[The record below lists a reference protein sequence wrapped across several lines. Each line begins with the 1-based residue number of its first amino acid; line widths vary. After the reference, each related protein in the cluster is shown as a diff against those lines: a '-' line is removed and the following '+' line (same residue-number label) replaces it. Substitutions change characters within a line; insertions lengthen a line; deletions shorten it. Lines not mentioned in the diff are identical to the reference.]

1 MEPEMNSQMAALDTW
16 RGRHVPFSGAAVLTG
31 LLAAAVLLSA
41 DIHLA
46 LYFDGYSGIPVI
58 GSLFLLNA
66 AGGIL
71 IGVTVLIWRHWL
83 PVLGGIGFGT
93 ATLTGFL
100 LSRTV
105 GLLGL
110 HLTSWDPQAVLAMTG
125 DTVALITGV
134 ALLLRR
140 HSRVR

>member
-1 MEPEMNSQMAALDTW
+1 MEPQMNSRTAALETW
-16 RGRHVPFSGAAVLTG
+16 RRPDVRFSGAAAMTG

-46 LYFDGYSGIPVI
+46 LYFNGYSGIPVI
-58 GSLFLLNA
+58 GPLFLLNT

-71 IGVTVLIWRHWL
+71 IGVAVLIWRHWL
-83 PVLGGIGFGT
+83 PLLGALGFGA
-93 ATLTGFL
+93 ATLTAFL

-105 GLLGL
+105 GLFGL
-110 HLTSWDPQAVLAMTG
+110 HLTTWDPQAVLAMTG
-125 DTVALITGV
+125 DTVAIITGV

-140 HSRVR
+140 RTRVG